1 MVDSILHDARTFD
14 ASHTALTFPLG
25 GIGTG
30 NVSLGARGNLR
41 DWEIFNRSQKGNA
54 LPNTFFAI
62 RTQKSESDETPIL
75 RVLEGRIPPPNN
87 KSHGYHAAQ
96 NGGLP
101 RFAKSTF
108 TGEYPLARVVLS
120 DDALPVTVCME
131 AFTPLIPL
139 NPEDSGI
146 PGTYI
151 AYTVTN
157 DSDAPLDVTVVG
169 SLCNPVGG
177 VQYDHFENIAPS
189 RQGKTINRIRTE
201 EDLRGVYMTAEGIDE
216 SALRYGSMAL
226 ATNHT
231 DVTIKPVWLRSG
243 WYDYLQ
249 EFWDDLSD
257 DGRLNDLGLEGAS
270 PDGRPDT
277 ASLGLVQRIDPGK
290 AYTFNF
296 WLTWHFPN
304 RRYTWK
310 TERHIQH
317 ELENGILSD
326 WETAAPKVRNHYATR
341 FVDAW
346 AVAQY
351 MVRNWQRLEKGT
363 HAFHDALHGGTLP
376 RSIIDA
382 ISANIVP
389 VRSNTCFWLEDGRF
403 YAWEGCFDD
412 DGSCHGTCTHVWS
425 YAYTVAYLF
434 PSLER
439 EMRRIEYAFEVED
452 GTQPGD
458 EAGYMYFRNS
468 RSMGETFI
476 WGWGEQKPEAASDG
490 QMGCVLRTWRE
501 YQLSGDRAWLAG
513 MWERV
518 ALVLDFAQKH
528 WDSDG
533 DFVLDGRQHNTYDIE
548 FYGPNPLSGIYYLAG
563 LRAGEE
569 MAKALG
575 DTERAERWRTG
586 FEAGSKRLEE
596 ICWNGEFY
604 VQRVEDIDAWRYQHG
619 LGCLSDQ
626 LLGQLHAHVLG
637 LGDLLP
643 REHIRSAIKAVFD
656 HNFRRDF
663 TEHQNC
669 QRTYVL
675 NDEAGLVLCSWPN
688 GGRPKFPFPYSDEVW
703 TGVEYHVSAELICN
717 GWVQEGLEIVE
728 AVQKRHDGYKRSPW
742 DEVECGHHYTRSMSS
757 WTLLLA
763 LSGQQV
769 DAETGAVTF
778 DPRYAAST
786 DPDRF
791 ESFWSNG
798 RQWGIL
804 TAQRDGDKWTEKV
817 EVLG

>member
-1 MVDSILHDARTFD
+1 MGIKGVAQD
-14 ASHTALTFPLG
+14 ASEYSADATALTFPLG

-30 NVSLGARGNLR
+30 NVSLGARGDLR
-41 DWEIFNRSQKGNA
+41 DWEIFNRPNKGNA

-62 RTQKSESDETPIL
+62 RTQPVGSEEAPIL
-75 RVLEGRIPPPNN
+75 RVLEGRIASPHN
-87 KSHGYHAAQ
+87 KSHGYHPAQ

-101 RFAKSTF
+101 RFANSTF
-108 TGEYPLARVVLS
+108 TGEYPLAKVALS
-120 DDALPVTVCME
+120 DATLPVSVELE

-139 NPEDSGI
+139 NPEDSGV
-146 PGTYI
+146 PGAYL

-157 DSDAPLDVTVVG
+157 VTDSPLDVTVVG

-177 VQYDHFENIAPS
+177 VQYDSFENIAPS
-189 RQGKTINRIRTE
+189 KQGKTLNRIRSEANLRGIHMTV
-201 EDLRGVYMTAEGIDE
+201 EDLDE

-226 ATNHT
+226 VTDHA
-231 DVTIKPVWLRSG
+231 DVTIKPAWLRSG
-243 WYDYLQ
+243 WYDYLR
-249 EFWDDLSD
+249 EFWDDLQ
-257 DGRLNDLGLEGAS
+257 DGKLTDLGLEGAS

-277 ASLGLVQRIDPGK
+277 ASLGLVQQIAPG
-290 AYTFNF
+290 ASYTFRF
-296 WLTWHFPN
+296 WITWHFPN

-310 TERHIQH
+310 TERHIRH
-317 ELENGILSD
+317 ELENGILQD
-326 WETAAPKVRNHYATR
+326 WETAAPKIRNHYATR
-341 FVDAW
+341 FADAW
-346 AVAQY
+346 AVAEY
-351 MVRNWQRLEKGT
+351 MVGEWQRLEKGT
-363 HAFHDALHGGTLP
+363 RAFHRAMHGGTLP
-376 RSIIDA
+376 QMVIDA
-382 ISANIVP
+382 VSANIVP

-439 EMRRIEYAFEVED
+439 EMRRIEYTYELED
-452 GTQPGD
+452 GANEGD
-458 EAGYMYFRNS
+458 DIGYMYFRNS
-468 RSMGETFI
+468 RSMGETFV

-490 QMGCVLRTWRE
+490 QMGTVLRTWRE
-501 YQLSGDRAWLAG
+501 YQLSGDKQWLAG
-513 MWERV
+513 LWERV
-518 ALVLDFAQKH
+518 VLTLDFAQKH

-575 DTERAERWRTG
+575 DTERAERWRKG
-586 FEAGSKRLEE
+586 FEQGSKRLDE

-604 VQRVEDIDAWRYQHG
+604 VQRVEDVNAWRYQHG

-643 REHIRSAIKAVFD
+643 AEHIRSAIQAVFK

-663 TEHQNC
+663 TDHENC

-675 NDEAGLVLCSWPN
+675 NDESGLVMCTWPN
-688 GGRPKFPFPYSDEVW
+688 GGRPTFPFPYSDEVW
-703 TGVEYHVSAELICN
+703 TGIEYHVAAELIYT
-717 GWVQEGLEIVE
+717 GALEEGLAIVD
-728 AVQKRHDGYKRSPW
+728 AVQKRHDGYRRSRW
-742 DEVECGHHYTRSMSS
+742 DEVECGHHYARSMAS

-769 DAETGAVTF
+769 DAGTGKVTF
-778 DPRYAAST
+778 APQYAASR
-786 DPDRF
+786 DENRF
-791 ESFWSNG
+791 ECFWSNG
-798 RQWGIL
+798 RGWGIYTSER
-804 TAQRDGDKWTEKV
+804 TADGWNERV
-817 EVLG
+817 EVLN